1 MTYALIDPNWGEP
14 KPVLG
19 TIRDSE
25 EMAWAA
31 AVSPKA
37 DANCRLYSGASEYPL
52 PYGTPGYVDTLKQH
66 GFEVRPVVVKIEPHN
81 DEGYSD

>member
-14 KPVLG
+14 IPVLG

-37 DANCRLYSGASEYPL
+37 DPNCRLYSGASEYPL
-52 PYGTPGYVDTLKQH
+52 PYGTPGHVDTLKRH
-66 GFEVRPVVVKIEPHN
+66 GFDVRPVVVKIETHKL
-81 DEGYSD
+81 EARS